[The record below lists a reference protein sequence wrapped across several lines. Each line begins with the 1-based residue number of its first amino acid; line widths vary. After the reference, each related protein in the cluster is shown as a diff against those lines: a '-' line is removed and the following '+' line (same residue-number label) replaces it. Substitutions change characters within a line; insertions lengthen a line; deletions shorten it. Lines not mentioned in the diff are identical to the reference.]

1 MSKIALIVGVSGQDG
16 AYLAHYLL
24 GRGYT
29 VWGTSRDVE
38 GTAFEGLKRLK
49 ILNDIILR
57 NMPTNDYSAVWQVFK
72 EAKPDEIYNLA
83 GQSSVGL
90 SFAEPKNTIDSIFQ
104 ATLNQLEIIRKLC
117 PAAKFYNAGSGEV
130 YGNTNGKP
138 SDENAMF
145 SPASPYA
152 AAKASSTL
160 LVKLYRDCYDL
171 FACTGI
177 LFNHESPLRPEHFVT
192 RKITEFARQLI
203 LDPSYKGGQ
212 LVLGDLSIMR
222 DWGWAPEYVEAMW
235 RMLNTDHPSDY
246 VIATGVTQSLQ
257 DFTKAVFDTAGLDWQ
272 NYVVS
277 DPSLFR
283 LKDPSKTVGNSSQAR
298 ELLEWQPKIVG
309 SEVAKKMYL
318 NELF

>member
-38 GTAFEGLKRLK
+38 GTAFEGLKRLN
-49 ILNDIILR
+49 ILNNIILR
-57 NMPTNDYSAVWQVFK
+57 NMPTNDYSAVWQVFN

-104 ATLNQLEIIRKLC
+104 ATLNQLEVIRKLC

-152 AAKASSTL
+152 AAKASSAL

-192 RKITEFARQLI
+192 RKITEFVRQLI

-235 RMLNTDHPSDY
+235 RMLHTDHPSDY
-246 VIATGVTQSLQ
+246 VIATGVAQSLQ

-298 ELLEWQPKIVG
+298 EVLEWQPKIVG